1 MLQVTPWQRS
11 GVDTQCQLELQTSP
25 AGQDCGVHLHKP
37 SDTSQTSPWWS
48 QTTPWQGSFTQRL
61 LELQTEL
68 PGQEPAEHWHPA
80 AGLQVSPVLQTTFWH
95 LSAAHTPLTQ
105 IRPARHEISVHWQDT
120 SPLAAT
126 HTHTGVS
133 PLQFLVSQGLVST
146 TQTLDLSSQVS
157 LTGQELAVHWHTATP
172 LTIAQVGRVG
182 SVHGL
187 GAQGSLTV
195 AASGPATGWPSELG
209 EKQPRQTS
217 AAQQAGTPR
226 SICRPSQFRPP
237 IRIPPCAFWC
247 CTLPAPT
254 VGATNVAAQARGP
267 HLGRGAREN
276 PA

>member
-1 MLQVTPWQRS
+1 MPARIADLAGGTGLRRALAQAVGHVADLALVVADYALARIVHAAPARVADGAAWAGAGRALAS
-11 GVDTQCQLELQTSP
+11 GGRVASLTGIADDVLALVGC
-25 AGQDCGVHLHKP
+25 AYAAHADP
-37 SDTSQTSPWWS
+37 S
-48 QTTPWQGSFTQRL
+48 
-61 LELQTEL
+61 
-68 PGQEPAEHWHPA
+68 
-80 AGLQVSPVLQTTFWH
+80 
-95 LSAAHTPLTQ
+95 SAARDIGALAGH
-105 IRPARHEISVHWQDT
+105 
-120 SPLAAT
+120 LAARR
-126 HTHTGVS
+126 HPHAHRVS